1 MEVGVIAIV
10 GPTASGKTAAALAV
24 AQRYNGEIVSADS
37 MQIYR
42 GMDIGTAKA
51 TPQERALV
59 PHHMLDVAE
68 PDQPY
73 TTAQY
78 AQGAGAAIA
87 DILAR
92 GKLPILCG
100 GTGLYLEA
108 ALYEMEMGV
117 APDPAFRQRME
128 ALGNA
133 QLHDRLVQV
142 DPISAARIHP
152 NDRKRVI
159 RALEIQAQ
167 TGRPASTQGQG
178 FRQGRQPRYRF
189 LELALELP
197 REALYERIDRRV
209 DQMLQQGLLDEVRRF
224 QPYDRSLPALQGIG
238 YKEMLAHLDGRC
250 TLAEA
255 VAAVK
260 QASRRYAKRQLTWFR
275 RDPAVEWTDDMNTV
289 HKKIVAFL
297 E

>member
-100 GTGLYLEA
+100 GTGLYVEA

-133 QLHDRLVQV
+133 QLHDRLVQG

-178 FRQGRQPRYRF
+178 FRQGQFP
-189 LELALELP
+189 
-197 REALYERIDRRV
+197 
-209 DQMLQQGLLDEVRRF
+209 Q
-224 QPYDRSLPALQGIG
+224 DRSPSRCMRASASMIGSAASNKSCSAFAMTPAAI
-238 YKEMLAHLDGRC
+238 
-250 TLAEA
+250 
-255 VAAVK
+255 
-260 QASRRYAKRQLTWFR
+260 SRRTWAMPNSPR
-275 RDPAVEWTDDMNTV
+275 LGWASGSPGTV
-289 HKKIVAFL
+289 TPRNPPRHRGTMGNNSPPKIRVNIK
-297 E
+297 